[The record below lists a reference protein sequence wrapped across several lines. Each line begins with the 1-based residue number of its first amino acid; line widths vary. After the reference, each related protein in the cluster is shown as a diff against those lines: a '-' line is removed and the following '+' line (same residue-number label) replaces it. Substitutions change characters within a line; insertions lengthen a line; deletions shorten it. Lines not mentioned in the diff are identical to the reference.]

1 MRNFK
6 LTQVT
11 SNAGRIFVVMPSL
24 KSSDPVFL
32 DFDMM
37 VWLLY
42 IQ

>member
-11 SNAGRIFVVMPSL
+11 SNAGRICVVMPSL
-24 KSSDPVFL
+24 TIGAPVFL

-37 VWLLY
+37 V
-42 IQ
+42 